1 MLHLRSLKGNERMG
15 IMDEVGNGHGLYHE
29 EETLPPSRQ
38 SRPVLVLVC
47 VHCTLARVNQL
58 DHVLNRLGVVPKNF
72 ALSCGGILHTKL
84 WKPDL
89 CRVEFFAC
97 IEQRA
102 LYITLC
108 ALFQS
113 TYLHAQLV
121 ALAKCTVVKPVVCTL

>member
-1 MLHLRSLKGNERMG
+1 MVLSLLLHLRSLKGNERMG

-29 EETLPPSRQ
+29 EETQPPSRQ
-38 SRPVLVLVC
+38 SRPVLVLMC
-47 VHCTLARVNQL
+47 KHCTLARVNQL

-89 CRVEFFAC
+89 CRVEFLAC

-113 TYLHAQLV
+113 THN
-121 ALAKCTVVKPVVCTL
+121 